1 MTADAPQPAHLTRR
15 REVWA
20 RYWASG
26 ASHSCAM
33 SYGADYG
40 GAIAAFWREVF
51 GGLRP
56 GQRVLDIA
64 TGNGALPR
72 LLLAC
77 RPDVECDAVDL
88 SPVVPTWVAQLPSV
102 ARQRL
107 RLHGNTAAEAL
118 PFADGSFD
126 LIVSQYGF
134 EYCRYDDAA
143 AQVRRV
149 LRPTGRIAMVIHH
162 ARSRPVELA
171 RDELAHIEWLR
182 APDGLIDAAA
192 GLLEPMARAATAAG
206 RDALAGD
213 ARANAARERFNAM
226 QRSLS
231 QRLVGASCPDVLQE
245 VRQALAQV
253 LATSQRRSETA
264 ARQELAQVLQHLDD
278 SRVRLEEL
286 VACALDAA
294 AVEALAERL
303 APPGATPRAT
313 VSVTGLREGPWLMG
327 WALRIGD

>member
-1 MTADAPQPAHLTRR
+1 VSDGAPHTADLNRR

-26 ASHSCAM
+26 ALHSCAT
-33 SYGADYG
+33 SYGAEYG
-40 GAIAAFWREVF
+40 GAIAEFWRDVF

-56 GQRVLDIA
+56 GHRVLDIA

-77 RPDVECDAVDL
+77 HPDVECDAVDL
-88 SPVVPTWVAQLPSV
+88 SPVAPTWVAQLPP
-102 ARQRL
+102 ATRQRL
-107 RLHGNTAAEAL
+107 RFHGNTAAEDL

-134 EYCRYDDAA
+134 EYCRGDDAA

-149 LRPTGRIAMVIHH
+149 LRPTGRVAMVIHH
-162 ARSRPVELA
+162 EESRPVELA
-171 RDELAHIEWLR
+171 RDELVHIDWLR
-182 APDGLIDAAA
+182 APDGLVDAAA
-192 GLLEPMARAATAAG
+192 HLIEPMARASTAAG

-213 ARANAARERFNAM
+213 GRANTARERFNRL
-226 QRSLS
+226 QRDLS
-231 QRLVGASCPDVLQE
+231 QRLVGATCPDVLQE

-253 LATSQRRSETA
+253 LATAQRRGEAA
-264 ARQELAQVLQHLDD
+264 ARDELAQVRRHLDD

-294 AVEALAERL
+294 AVEMLTERL
-303 APPGATPRAT
+303 APPPGAK
-313 VSVTGLREGPWLMG
+313 VSVAGLRDGPWLMG
-327 WALRIGD
+327 WALRIGG

>member
-1 MTADAPQPAHLTRR
+1 VTDGAPQPADLNRR
-15 REVWA
+15 REVWG

-26 ASHSCAM
+26 ALHSCAT

-40 GAIAAFWREVF
+40 GAIAAFWRDVF
-51 GGLRP
+51 GSLRP
-56 GQRVLDIA
+56 GQRVLDVA

-88 SPVVPTWVAQLPSV
+88 SPVAPTWVAQLPP
-102 ARQRL
+102 ATRQRL
-107 RLHGNTAAEAL
+107 RFHGNTPAEEL
-118 PFADGSFD
+118 PFADGRFD

-134 EYCRYDDAA
+134 EYCRRDDAA

-149 LRPTGRIAMVIHH
+149 LRPAGRVAMVIHH
-162 ARSRPVELA
+162 VESRPVELA
-171 RDELAHIEWLR
+171 RDELAHIAWLR
-182 APDGLIDAAA
+182 DRDGLVDAATH
-192 GLLEPMARAATAAG
+192 LIEPMARAATAAG

-213 ARANAARERFNAM
+213 ERANAARARFNRL
-226 QRSLS
+226 QRDLS
-231 QRLVGASCPDVLQE
+231 QRLVGATCPDVLQE

-253 LATSQRRSETA
+253 LATAQRRSEAA
-264 ARQELAQVLQHLDD
+264 AREELEQVRRHLDD

-286 VACALDAA
+286 VTCALDTA
-294 AVEALAERL
+294 AVESLVERL
-303 APPGATPRAT
+303 AAPGARVGVA
-313 VSVTGLREGPWLMG
+313 GLREGPWLMG